1 MLKLSW
7 PASRATLCKLE
18 RRSSRLT
25 ESIVLWR
32 DNESFPRSIAPLRKD
47 YVPLPWMA
55 ISTYVGCRSERL
67 SSASASHKS
76 ACDGGPNAAG

>member
-18 RRSSRLT
+18 RSSNRLA

-47 YVPLPWMA
+47 YVPLPWMTIAA
-55 ISTYVGCRSERL
+55 IQSFVQAVAY
-67 SSASASHKS
+67 SSGLHPKCSLTVEAV
-76 ACDGGPNAAG
+76 NFV

>member
-18 RRSSRLT
+18 RSSNRLP

-55 ISTYVGCRSERL
+55 IAAIQSFAQAVAYSSGRGR
-67 SSASASHKS
+67 SASQVLFN
-76 ACDGGPNAAG
+76 C